1 MFIVGVGSCGFFCLL
16 AYLWF
21 LWFGISSGMLLFYVF
36 VGFGFFVL
44 FGLIE
49 FSVLLAGEAPIKLL
63 VKLAKRKRRFPTPDR

>member
-1 MFIVGVGSCGFFCLL
+1 
-16 AYLWF
+16 
-21 LWFGISSGMLLFYVF
+21 MLLFYVF